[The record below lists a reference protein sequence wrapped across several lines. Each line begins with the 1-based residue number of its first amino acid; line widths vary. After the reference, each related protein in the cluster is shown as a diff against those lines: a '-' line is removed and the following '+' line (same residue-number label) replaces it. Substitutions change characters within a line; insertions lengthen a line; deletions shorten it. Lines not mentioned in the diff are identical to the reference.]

1 MRPVQSGAG
10 RQMCQ
15 AYVVPKEE
23 ILSNPA
29 FADLRLR
36 EGLGEGTS
44 GVSLS
49 LSFELK
55 YFLVSG
61 SYSSQLLL
69 PQAYRRK
76 SSNCQRSSSVESG
89 QNNSSANQK
98 KCKRGVVTDFT
109 NNNLGG
115 EGGNSQSEH
124 KTLVQKFREFL
135 AKRETHSLYIW
146 PPDSGLRWR

>member
-1 MRPVQSGAG
+1 
-10 RQMCQ
+10 MCLLNFNLIFSNFSLPSPPLPELFLGTQ
-15 AYVVPKEE
+15 LRTNNHLVPL
-23 ILSNPA
+23 LS
-29 FADLRLR
+29 
-36 EGLGEGTS
+36 
-44 GVSLS
+44 
-49 LSFELK
+49 
-55 YFLVSG
+55 
-61 SYSSQLLL
+61 
-69 PQAYRRK
+69 QAYRRK

-115 EGGNSQSEH
+115 AEGTSQSEH

-146 PPDSGLRWR
+146 PPDSGLR